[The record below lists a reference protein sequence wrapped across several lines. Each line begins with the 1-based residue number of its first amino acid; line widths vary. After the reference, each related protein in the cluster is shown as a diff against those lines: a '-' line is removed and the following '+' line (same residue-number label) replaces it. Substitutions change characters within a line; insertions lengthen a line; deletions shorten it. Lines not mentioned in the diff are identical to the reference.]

1 MTIEFVKA
9 ELELQKNL
17 EKARDD
23 KTDDKLQSVSLSDLM
38 TILKIYETDALLKDK
53 SKNYKQ
59 I

>member
-53 SKNYKQ
+53 SKNYK
-59 I
+59 